1 MGHSLDGDDPFSQIL
16 APPINESV
24 EERFERERREA
35 EAKRI
40 SDEIDEIL
48 RSEKLSS
55 KKRKKPVKVLLL
67 GQSESGE
74 LVKIDALRNLPYCP
88 LCFSFLASPTIR
100 QIYYSQKYVLLF
112 LSFPFFRTGCLPI
125 DRLPFP
131 FQTSSLLTLVKHG
144 KTSVHLGAL

>member
-74 LVKIDALRNLPYCP
+74 LVKIDALRNL
-88 LCFSFLASPTIR
+88 S
-100 QIYYSQKYVLLF
+100 
-112 LSFPFFRTGCLPI
+112 
-125 DRLPFP
+125 
-131 FQTSSLLTLVKHG
+131 
-144 KTSVHLGAL
+144 